1 VWQGEATR
9 EGVWQGGAREGH
21 AAGDLA
27 RADNLLATGRLW
39 SGLGRARRL
48 WSGLDM
54 AFESKLW
61 RVKILFLLFAAKIH
75 SYSCTLDF
83 VHIKLKCLFVVLF
96 LLFNCKELSV
106 VVKISSYSSI
116 SDGVLRHIVQGKYS
130 RLLMLMQI
138 VVRSCK

>member
-1 VWQGEATR
+1 
-9 EGVWQGGAREGH
+9 
-21 AAGDLA
+21 
-27 RADNLLATGRLW
+27 
-39 SGLGRARRL
+39 
-48 WSGLDM
+48 M

-130 RLLMLMQI
+130 RHLMLMQI
-138 VVRSCK
+138 VDHITEHLYGVLSNMSFCIALPKVVVM